1 MLANIKNISLSQ
13 LAEEFEK
20 LGLEGYRAQQV
31 KKWLYQ
37 QDVCSFDQM
46 TNLGKEYRKLLS
58 EKFEIPTLKISK
70 VLVSTDGTRKYLL
83 QLADGKEIETV
94 MIPTENRRTLCI
106 STQVGCAMGCT
117 FCYTATMGLKRN
129 LTVFE
134 ILEQVAAVRRDLE
147 KSDSLSLMGRATEGS
162 PCGRPGRGA
171 ISNLVFMGMGEPLVN
186 AKNLYAALEILIDP
200 KCFGFSRHHITV
212 STSGIAPEIEKFGDQ
227 TPVKLAVSLHA
238 TTNEVRDKIMPIN
251 KKFPLDVL
259 LGSLRKMNL
268 PKRNRITFEYVLLHG
283 VNDSLEDARRLA
295 KILSGLPAKI
305 NLILFNE
312 FPGAP
317 FKRPSDEWVLKFQKI
332 ILDKGYVAVI
342 RRSRGRDILGACG
355 QLAVPSMALA

>member
-1 MLANIKNISLSQ
+1 MLTNIKNLSLSQ
-13 LAEEFEK
+13 LAEEFAK
-20 LGLEGYRAQQV
+20 LGLEGYRARQV

-37 QDVCSFDQM
+37 QDVAGFDEM
-46 TNLGKEYRKLLS
+46 TNLAKDYRKLLS
-58 EKFEIPTLKISK
+58 SKFEIPTLTIKEVQESN
-70 VLVSTDGTRKYLL
+70 DGTRKYLL
-83 QLADGKEIETV
+83 ALPDGALIETV
-94 MIPTENRRTLCI
+94 MIPSENRRTLCL

-134 ILEQVAAVRRDLE
+134 ILEQVAAVRRDLGE
-147 KSDSLSLMGRATEGS
+147 DKR
-162 PCGRPGRGA
+162 

-200 KCFGFSRHHITV
+200 ECFGFSRHHVTV
-212 STSGIAPEIEKFGDQ
+212 STSGVAPEIEKFGDK

-238 TTNEVRDKIMPIN
+238 ATNEVRDQIMPIN
-251 KKFPLDVL
+251 RKFPLDRL
-259 LGSLRKMNL
+259 LDSLKKMNL

-283 VNDSLEDARRLA
+283 VNDSLEDARKLT
-295 KILSGLPAKI
+295 KILSHLPSKI

-317 FKRPSDEWVLKFQKI
+317 YKRPSDEWAFKFQKVL
-332 ILDKGYVAVI
+332 LDKGYVAVI

-355 QLAVPSMALA
+355 QLAIRPAAVPSVTLT